1 MEENGCIAFLLKIID
16 FYFFFKN
23 YHLNYVNNVID
34 YSFMSDNSALSQKWM

>member
-16 FYFFFKN
+16 FLFFKKNN

-34 YSFMSDNSALSQKWM
+34 